1 MQDIFSMLNALKRP
15 RLLMRAA
22 RIGAEEY
29 RRNVHLPRILGYSAL
44 PRHVNALM
52 KLMELEQ
59 SLNTQ
64 RKDGDAGYSLVTHVD
79 VLIAMVGE
87 ARILRSTQ
95 T

>member
-1 MQDIFSMLNALKRP
+1 MQDIFSMLNALQRP

-29 RRNVHLPRILGYSAL
+29 RRNIHLPRILGYSTL

-52 KLMELEQ
+52 KLMEIEQ
-59 SLNTQ
+59 TLNTQ
-64 RKDGDAGYSLVTHVD
+64 RKEGDAGYSLITHVD

-87 ARILRSTQ
+87 ARVLRSTQ
-95 T
+95 P